1 MIATKATADRT
12 MQGTRPEKKKLTCDQ
27 VSWITDILNRLQ
39 SDSRNYPMVSR
50 QPEALKLAALL
61 EIMDIFG
68 YEFEDNQAAGNAPCH
83 FNEFDK
89 LRGIE

>member
-39 SDSRNYPMVSR
+39 SDSRNYPMVS
-50 QPEALKLAALL
+50 
-61 EIMDIFG
+61 G
-68 YEFEDNQAAGNAPCH
+68 NQKH
-83 FNEFDK
+83 
-89 LRGIE
+89 